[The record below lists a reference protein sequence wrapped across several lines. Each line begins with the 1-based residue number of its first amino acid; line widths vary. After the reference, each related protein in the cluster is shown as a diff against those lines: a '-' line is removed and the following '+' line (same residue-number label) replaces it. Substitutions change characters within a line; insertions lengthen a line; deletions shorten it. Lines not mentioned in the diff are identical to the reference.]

1 MFSSLGINLIDL
13 MCNSFS
19 CHVYE
24 CVVKYVYVCISIYSE
39 VTVTCKMFCFIFGLS
54 ELSVSLVD
62 VSLSCTVARNISK
75 TVRLFFLK
83 CEQMI
88 VTDGEATQ
96 VIGKFIYL

>member
-1 MFSSLGINLIDL
+1 VLI
-13 MCNSFS
+13 S
-19 CHVYE
+19 VYS
-24 CVVKYVYVCISIYSE
+24 KGKI
-39 VTVTCKMFCFIFGLS
+39 TCKMFCFIFGPS

-75 TVRLFFLK
+75 TVRLFCLK

-96 VIGKFIYL
+96 VIGEFINSATVCI